1 MPRSVQEAGY
11 ISPWVCCQ
19 CGVCVA
25 LCPSK
30 ALQAPV
36 SRHGYR
42 YPTVCGDR
50 CTRCGLCA
58 QVCPGPGVVTDG
70 GYGQPAE
77 SPGVYGP
84 VESCVLGWAKD
95 PQLRHAASSG
105 GVVTALLLSLL
116 ETGQLKGAIVTDLGA
131 EGCLARTYLARKPE
145 QILGARGSK
154 YMITSVEQ
162 ALEQVMAAEDGPF
175 AMVGLPCQVR
185 GVRKALD
192 CLPRLRGKIG
202 LYIALFCAGTKD
214 YRFRSMIAR
223 RMGLDASHLRSFSFR
238 GGGWPGK
245 ACGTDDQGREAAL
258 AANDRRVGRVWS
270 RGRLTPVRC
279 LLCDDPLGAAAD
291 LAVGDPWHLPGV
303 EGSDGASLVLLRTP
317 IGVGAIREAVG
328 NEAVG
333 ISRSC
338 SPSEVCVAQPGILRR
353 RSLAPCRIRLVSHW
367 ACGWRDSVRALPPSA
382 LGSTVRGAVGL
393 AAHLLHDFLLRR

>member
-1 MPRSVQEAGY
+1 
-11 ISPWVCCQ
+11 
-19 CGVCVA
+19 
-25 LCPSK
+25 
-30 ALQAPV
+30 
-36 SRHGYR
+36 
-42 YPTVCGDR
+42 
-50 CTRCGLCA
+50 
-58 QVCPGPGVVTDG
+58 
-70 GYGQPAE
+70 
-77 SPGVYGP
+77 
-84 VESCVLGWAKD
+84 
-95 PQLRHAASSG
+95 
-105 GVVTALLLSLL
+105 
-116 ETGQLKGAIVTDLGA
+116 
-131 EGCLARTYLARKPE
+131 
-145 QILGARGSK
+145 
-154 YMITSVEQ
+154 MITSVEQ

-192 CLPRLRGKIG
+192 CLPRFRDRIS

-245 ACGTDDQGREAAL
+245 ACGTDDHGREAAL

-303 EGSDGASLVLLRTP
+303 EGSDGASLVLVRTP
-317 IGVGAIREAVG
+317 VGVGAIREAVG
-328 NEAVG
+328 KGAVVA
-333 ISRSC
+333 SRHC
-338 SPSEVCVAQPGILRR
+338 DPSEVCVAQPGILRR
-353 RSLAPCRIRLVSHW
+353 RSLAPCRIRLISHW
-367 ACGWRDSVRALPPSA
+367 ACGWRDIVRVLPPSA
-382 LGSTVRGAVGL
+382 PGSTVRGAVGL